1 LHFPLVFLSG
11 AIAHN
16 LVGDAEACVFCKT
29 TYNSNSM
36 EHSRAGSALS
46 RSPIKWLVFLAV
58 GLLLFGW
65 LLNTPAGLL
74 GKADAIGY
82 AVCHRIDARSFHL
95 GARQV
100 PLCARCS
107 GMYLGAMLGLIYQAI
122 MGRSRSGMP
131 SARLWVVLGLLVVA
145 FGVDGLNSYLHFFPG
160 APTLYDPQNWL
171 RLLTGTG
178 MGVVIAAALFPAF
191 NQTAWKNQDRRPA
204 LENFRS
210 LTILLAA
217 ALILDLVVLTENP
230 LILYPLA
237 LISAAGVLILL
248 SMIYTMLWLMIL
260 RIENRFQSLLQMV
273 LPLSGGFGLAL
284 VQIAALDFV
293 RYLFTGS
300 WEGFHLG

>member
-1 LHFPLVFLSG
+1 
-11 AIAHN
+11 
-16 LVGDAEACVFCKT
+16 
-29 TYNSNSM
+29 M
-36 EHSRAGSALS
+36 
-46 RSPIKWLVFLAV
+46 AV